1 MARAK
6 GSPSTTKLQAR
17 RIQECPVIVNGR
29 PCGLEALRIGTLDTI
44 PSFDEYK
51 CAKGHRT
58 YYRSENEKLKSAENI
73 EKRMDE
79 LARKYTEIHDKE
91 TIKEPCNLAREL
103 EKMEK
108 E

>member
-6 GSPSTTKLQAR
+6 GSPNTKKLQGE
-17 RIQECPVIVNGR
+17 RIQKCPVIVNGR
-29 PCGLEALRIGTLDTI
+29 PCGLEAVRIGTLDTI

-51 CAKGHRT
+51 CAQGHRT
-58 YYRSENEKLKSAENI
+58 YYRSENEKLTAAENI

-79 LARKYTEIHDKE
+79 LAHKYTATHDKE
-91 TIKEPCNLAREL
+91 IIGQLYKLAREL

-108 E
+108 

>member
-29 PCGLEALRIGTLDTI
+29 PCGLEALRIGSLDTI

-58 YYRSENEKLKSAENI
+58 YYRSEKEKLKSAENVQ
-73 EKRMDE
+73 KRMDE
-79 LARKYTEIHDKE
+79 LAHKFTETHGKE
-91 TIKEPCNLAREL
+91 IIEELCNLAREL